1 MTAVLNPSTSTD
13 WLTVCIAE
21 WQGIELITDSTQ
33 VGKLSQDWHHF
44 SPILSGQLAD
54 KRAHIVARPVDEAQV
69 IRIAR
74 TCAQKRIPI
83 TLRGGGTGNYGQAV
97 PLYGGVVLDLS
108 RMQRIVWVKPGLAR
122 VEAGVRL
129 TALDKEARKLHWE
142 LRMFPSTAATSTY
155 GGFLGGGFGGVGS
168 VNYGILKET
177 GNVYA
182 VRVVTLEEE
191 PRVLELRGSDVRQVT
206 HSWGISGII
215 TELEIS
221 LARAQPWAEGIIAF
235 SNVMDSVRFGFDL
248 ANAPGIPTRLV
259 SQHAWPIPSYFTAL
273 RDHLPSGSHC
283 VLAIFIE
290 PGYEALQALA
300 KEHGGTLCWVKAAA
314 DAGKGT
320 TLTDYCFNHTTLHAR
335 AADPGLTYI
344 QSRFPADQTESLR
357 LIEQMIEHFGEEVVM
372 HIEFQRVGGRVIAG
386 GGQVVHYSTPER
398 LQEIMAFHE
407 QQGVTIPNPHTYIL
421 EEAGKKVV
429 DPKQVLFNQQ
439 VDPYGLLNP
448 GKTLSRPVS
457 NGISC
462 S

>member
-1 MTAVLNPSTSTD
+1 MTAVLSPSTAAD
-13 WLTVCIAE
+13 WLAACRAE

-33 VGKLSQDWHHF
+33 IGKLSQDWHHF

-54 KRAHIVARPVDEAQV
+54 KRAHIVARPIDETQV

-108 RMQRIVWVKPGLAR
+108 RMQRILWVKPGLAR

-129 TALDKEARKLHWE
+129 TALEKEARKIHWE

-168 VNYGILKET
+168 VNYGILKEI

-182 VRVVTLEEE
+182 VRVVTLEDE

-206 HSWGISGII
+206 HSWGMSGII

-221 LARAQPWAEGIIAF
+221 LARAQPWAECILAF
-235 SNVMDSVRFGFDL
+235 SNVMDSVRFGFEL

-273 RDHLPSGSHC
+273 REHLPVGSHC
-283 VLAIFIE
+283 VLAIFTE
-290 PGYEALQALA
+290 SGYEALQDLA
-300 KEHGGTLCWVKAAA
+300 QEHGGTFCWGKAASE
-314 DAGKGT
+314 AGKGT

-357 LIEQMIEHFGEEVVM
+357 LIEQMIQHFGEEVVM

-386 GGQVVHYSTPER
+386 GGQVVRYSTPER

-407 QQGVTIPNPHTYIL
+407 QQGVAIPNPHTYIL

-429 DPKQVLFNQQ
+429 DPKQVEFNQQ

-448 GKTLSRPVS
+448 GKTLSRPTFEHS
-457 NGISC
+457 NL
-462 S
+462 